1 MISFDKAKSIVNK
14 NIKTLD
20 TELVDIIESGNRVL
34 AEEIKA
40 TFDMPRFNNSSMD
53 GFAVRASD
61 TKGASKKSPIK
72 LKLIGGIA
80 AGGDPGDLRIEK
92 GECTRCMTGAIIPKG
107 ADAIV
112 IVEDTSGYEDKDEVK
127 IFVEYPSEKN
137 IRYKGEEISIG
148 DTLIKK
154 NQLISASEI
163 GILASFGYGKVLAY
177 RTPKIAIFAT
187 GDELIEP
194 GDVLKDGKIYNSNL
208 YIFSELVRQ
217 RGFKVEMK
225 EVVNDSPESLRI
237 FLSEALNNC
246 DIIISSGGVS
256 MGKYD
261 YVRDVFMELGVEEHF
276 WKVTQKPGKPLFFGT
291 KSGKMIFGLPGNPV
305 SSFLGFMVWVWPVFD
320 RLMMVENN
328 QWINAKLES
337 SFPREAIKT
346 RFLFGKL
353 FIKKRNLMCIPSSK
367 LGSHM
372 LSSALNANC
381 IIKADPGQG
390 HIQKGED
397 ILVKLLPWK
406 KIL

>member
-14 NIKTLD
+14 NITALD
-20 TELVDIIESGNRVL
+20 TESIDLMESGGRVL
-34 AEEIKA
+34 AEDIRA
-40 TFDMPRFNNSSMD
+40 TFDMPRFNNSAMD

-61 TKGASKKSPIK
+61 LMGASKNKPII

-80 AGGDPGDLRIEK
+80 AGDSGDLSIGQ
-92 GECTRCMTGAIIPKG
+92 GECTRCMTGAPLPRG

-112 IVEDTSGYEDKDEVK
+112 IVEDTSGFEDKNEVK
-127 IFVEYPSEKN
+127 IFTESFSGKN
-137 IRYKGEEISIG
+137 IRYKGEEISNG
-148 DTLIKK
+148 DILIKK

-163 GILASFGYGKVLAY
+163 GILASFGYAKVLVY
-177 RTPKIAIFAT
+177 RVPKIAIFAT
-187 GDELIEP
+187 GDELLEP
-194 GDVLKDGKIYNSNL
+194 GEVLKDGKIYNSNL

-217 RGFKVEMK
+217 RGFNVVMK

-261 YVRDVFMELGVEEHF
+261 YVRDIFMELGVEEHF

-320 RLMMVENN
+320 RLMKVQKS
-328 QWINAKLES
+328 QWIKAKLETP
-337 SFPREAIKT
+337 FPQEPIKT

-353 FIKKRNLMCIPSSK
+353 FVKKENLMCTPSSK
-367 LGSHM
+367 IGSHM
-372 LSSALNANC
+372 LSSSLDANC

-390 HIQKGED
+390 DLQKGKD
-397 ILVKLLPWK
+397 ISVKLLPWK
-406 KIL
+406 NLS

>member
-1 MISFDKAKSIVNK
+1 MISFDQAKSIVNK
-14 NIKTLD
+14 NIITLD
-20 TELVDIIESGNRVL
+20 TELIYLIESGGRVI
-34 AEEIKA
+34 AEDIKA

-61 TKGASKKSPIK
+61 IEGASKKSPIT
-72 LKLIGGIA
+72 LKLVGGIA
-80 AGGDPGDLRIEK
+80 AGDPGNLSIGQ
-92 GECTRCMTGAIIPKG
+92 GECARCMTGAPIPHG

-112 IVEDTSGYEDKDEVK
+112 IVEDTSGFEDKNEVK
-127 IFVEYPSEKN
+127 IFTESFSGKN
-137 IRYKGEEISIG
+137 IRYKGEEISNDDI
-148 DTLIKK
+148 LIKK

-163 GILASFGYGKVLAY
+163 GILASFGYEKVLTY
-177 RTPKIAIFAT
+177 STPKIAVFAT

-208 YIFSELVRQ
+208 YIFSELVKQ
-217 RGFKVEMK
+217 RGFKITMK
-225 EVVNDSPESLRI
+225 EVVNDSPESLRT

-261 YVRDVFMELGVEEHF
+261 YVRDIFMELGVKEHF

-305 SSFLGFMVWVWPVFD
+305 SSFLGFMVWIWPVFD
-320 RLMMVENN
+320 RLMRVQKS
-328 QWINAKLES
+328 QWITARLES
-337 SFPREAIKT
+337 SFPREPIKT

-353 FIKKRNLMCIPSSK
+353 FINKGNLMCIPSSK

-372 LSSALNANC
+372 LSSALDANC

-390 HIQKGED
+390 DIQKGKN

-406 KIL
+406 NIL